1 MFSTRTPRLNFRAS
15 TISDFG
21 CIEKKI
27 VLISNPSPNIVRR
40 NTYNTYGRQRHKS
53 HRDNKLGKCESDDG
67 TNLSIRVGKCK
78 VVAPPSTPPDRE
90 TIASA
95 LVSAS
100 APQGAKRE
108 DVASRHASVWSRQLG
123 CAPRLTMT
131 TRRSCRVT
139 KGPRSLA
146 RECPRL
152 RARRRGQKKSLRC
165 QVRAKGQRQQGWE
178 RGRRRGPSHPCHAP
192 SESRHGRRGLR
203 GRPHRC
209 QQTASGRQWCGLRM
223 RGGWG
228 GGSIEQPSSAHAGS

>member
-1 MFSTRTPRLNFRAS
+1 MAPTSPSASASARWWRL
-15 TISDFG
+15 
-21 CIEKKI
+21 
-27 VLISNPSPNIVRR
+27 PQP
-40 NTYNTYGRQRHKS
+40 
-53 HRDNKLGKCESDDG
+53 
-67 TNLSIRVGKCK
+67 
-78 VVAPPSTPPDRE
+78 PPDRE
-90 TIASA
+90 AIASA

-123 CAPRLTMT
+123 RAPRLTMT

-192 SESRHGRRGLR
+192 SESRCGRRGLR
-203 GRPHRC
+203 GCPDCCRR
-209 QQTASGRQWCGLRM
+209 TASGRQRCGLRM
-223 RGGWG
+223 RGGCG
-228 GGSIEQPSSAHAGS
+228 GEHRAAFFGSRRVVGTYTPGEAVDENTAWSQQRRRRSGRTAHTTHQHQLMQYWLR